1 MKRAEEILAALKNGE
16 KKAFK
21 IFFSEYHDVLVL
33 YATNL
38 LKDVDAA
45 EDVVQDCFMNVWE
58 NSLYDNLSNGLDK
71 YMFHLV
77 KNAALNELRGSK
89 RREARHEKMMAEMPV
104 VEMMK
109 EDEQT
114 EIDILY
120 TTINQLPPE
129 RRRIFMM
136 VCAEGKKYQEVADQ
150 LQISINTVRTQLM
163 RSLKFLREK
172 LKEQMFSI
180 LLFCWKKVKIRF

>member
-16 KKAFK
+16 EKAFK
-21 IFFSEYHDVLVL
+21 TFFSEYHDVLVL
-33 YATNL
+33 YATNI

>member
-1 MKRAEEILAALKNGE
+1 MTRTEYNRTVDHFSDGVYRFILKMCKSKE
-16 KKAFK
+16 M
-21 IFFSEYHDVLVL
+21 
-33 YATNL
+33 
-38 LKDVDAA
+38 A

-58 NSLYDNLSNGLDK
+58 NSLYNNLSDGLDK

-89 RREARHEKMMAEMPV
+89 RREVRHEKMMAEMPV

>member
-1 MKRAEEILAALKNGE
+1 MTRTEYNRTVDHFSDGVYRFILKMCKSKE
-16 KKAFK
+16 M
-21 IFFSEYHDVLVL
+21 
-33 YATNL
+33 
-38 LKDVDAA
+38 A
-45 EDVVQDCFMNVWE
+45 EDVVQDCYMNVWE
-58 NSLYDNLSNGLDK
+58 NSLYNNLSDGLDK

-89 RREARHEKMMAEMPV
+89 RREVRHEKMMAEMPV

>member
-21 IFFSEYHDVLVL
+21 TFFSEYHDVLVL
-33 YATNL
+33 YATNI

-58 NSLYDNLSNGLDK
+58 NSLYDNLSDGLDK

-77 KNAALNELRGSK
+77 KNAALNDLRGSK
-89 RREARHEKMMAEMPV
+89 RREARHEKMMAEIPT
-104 VEMMK
+104 VEIMK

-114 EIDILY
+114 EIEILY
-120 TTINQLPPE
+120 SAINQLPPE

-136 VCAEGKKYQEVADQ
+136 ICAEGKKYQEVADQ

-172 LKEQMFSI
+172 LKEQMISI
-180 LLFCWKKVKIRF
+180 LLFCYKRLKSI

>member
-16 KKAFK
+16 EKAFK

-33 YATNL
+33 YATNI

-58 NSLYDNLSNGLDK
+58 NSLYNNLSDGLDK

-89 RREARHEKMMAEMPV
+89 RREVRHEKMMAEMPV

>member
-16 KKAFK
+16 EKAFK

-33 YATNL
+33 YATNI

-45 EDVVQDCFMNVWE
+45 EDVVQDCYMNVWE
-58 NSLYDNLSNGLDK
+58 NSLYNNLSDGLDK

-89 RREARHEKMMAEMPV
+89 RREVRHEKMMAEMPV

>member
-16 KKAFK
+16 EKAFK

-33 YATNL
+33 YATNI

-58 NSLYDNLSNGLDK
+58 NSLYENLSDGLDK
-71 YMFHLV
+71 YMFYLV

-104 VEMMK
+104 VEVMK
-109 EDEQT
+109 EDEQI

-120 TTINQLPPE
+120 STINQLPPE
-129 RRRIFMM
+129 RRRVFMM
-136 VCAEGKKYQEVADQ
+136 VCAGGKKYQEVADQ

-163 RSLKFLREK
+163 RSLKFLREN
-172 LKEQMFSI
+172 LKEQMFLI
-180 LLFCWKKVKIRF
+180 LLFCWEKVKIKF

>member
-1 MKRAEEILAALKNGE
+1 MKRAEEILAALKSGE
-16 KKAFK
+16 EKAFK

-33 YATNL
+33 YATNI

-58 NSLYDNLSNGLDK
+58 NSLYNNLSDGLDK

-89 RREARHEKMMAEMPV
+89 RREVRHEKMMAEMPV

-120 TTINQLPPE
+120 TTINQLPPG

-172 LKEQMFSI
+172 LKEQMISI
-180 LLFCWKKVKIRF
+180 LLFCYKRLKSI